1 MSPEALSE
9 ESYGVKADIWSLGIT
24 AIQIADGKPP
34 LADMNVGR
42 VSKASLKI
50 VNSTP
55 YPVDC

>member
-42 VSKASLKI
+42 VSLYSHTSSSASAFC
-50 VNSTP
+50 
-55 YPVDC
+55 VD